1 MYYKLNLDLT
11 LNDRLISLF
20 WNIVLNNWLIDIKPF
35 YISDDKGRKIG
46 DQARLFVRL
55 LKGEEKVFM

>member
-35 YISDDKGRKIG
+35 CISDNE
-46 DQARLFVRL
+46 
-55 LKGEEKVFM
+55 GEK